1 MMESLV
7 PGLKEWGVPEEKI
20 LFEAFGP
27 ASVKRTTP
35 ASVEPTSQLDKIQV
49 AFAKSGKTLSWDSKA
64 ESLLDFAEM
73 NGISVDFGCRSGSCG
88 TCLTAVKSGDV
99 RYHID
104 PGEKPETGSCLL
116 CISTPKEDIVLDA

>member
-7 PGLKEWGVPEEKI
+7 TGLKEWGVPEERI

-35 ASVEPTSQLDKIQV
+35 ASVEPASQLDKIQV
-49 AFAKSGKTLSWDSKA
+49 DFAKSGKSLSWDSKA

-88 TCLTAVKSGDV
+88 TCLT
-99 RYHID
+99 
-104 PGEKPETGSCLL
+104 
-116 CISTPKEDIVLDA
+116 